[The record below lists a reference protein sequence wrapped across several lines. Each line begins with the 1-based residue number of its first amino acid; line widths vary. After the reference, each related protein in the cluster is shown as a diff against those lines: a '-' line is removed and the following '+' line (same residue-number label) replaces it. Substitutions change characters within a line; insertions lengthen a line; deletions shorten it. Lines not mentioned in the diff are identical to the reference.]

1 MDRLSEAILKSESE
15 LSRAMKT
22 KEDVIRVCEEI
33 EEKQQEQTK
42 KERPVMDD
50 CIEKYIDDL
59 EAIQTNL
66 NKAVEKQK
74 QLKSLIAKAEEAE
87 HHARILKAIQ

>member
-1 MDRLSEAILKSESE
+1 MNRLSEAILKSESE

-22 KEDVIRVCEEI
+22 KEDAIRVCEEN
-33 EEKQQEQTK
+33 
-42 KERPVMDD
+42 
-50 CIEKYIDDL
+50 IDDL

>member
-1 MDRLSEAILKSESE
+1 
-15 LSRAMKT
+15 MKT

-59 EAIQTNL
+59 EAIQNNL

-74 QLKSLIAKAEEAE
+74 QLKSLIAEAEEAE
-87 HHARILKAIQ
+87 HYARILKAIQ

>member
-1 MDRLSEAILKSESE
+1 
-15 LSRAMKT
+15 
-22 KEDVIRVCEEI
+22 
-33 EEKQQEQTK
+33 
-42 KERPVMDD
+42 MDD